1 MDNNRLNAF
10 LHPVAVE
17 DQEIIISKRFLENGD
32 PIPFRIRA
40 ITQEESEELT
50 KKCTTY
56 TKDRSGHS
64 KRNFDSLKFT
74 RSLVVA
80 GTVFPDFSS
89 KELCD
94 AYGVIDPLLVA
105 PKMLLAGEYNKL
117 ADAIAEISGLNEEDV
132 EEEAKN

>member
-1 MDNNRLNAF
+1 MDNKLNAF

-17 DQEIIISKRFLENGD
+17 DQEIIISKRFVENGE

-56 TKDRSGHS
+56 TKDRSGNA
-64 KRNFDSLKFT
+64 KRNFDTIKFS
-74 RSLVVA
+74 RALVA
-80 GTVFPDFSS
+80 TGTVFPDFSS

-94 AYGVIDPLLVA
+94 AYGVIDPMLVA

-117 ADAIAEISGLNEEDV
+117 ADAIAELSGLNEEDV